1 MEHQIDSTI
10 QKTTTMNSLN
20 RRNFLKR
27 SLLGA
32 ATVSFSARSWSQVAG
47 ANSAIR
53 SAVVGFNGR
62 GGSHINGLGGLSAQ
76 GVRMVGLCD
85 VDSNVLQGGVS
96 KLDKAGTRVDGYT
109 DIRKLLERKDI
120 DVISIATPNHWHAL
134 ATIWSVQAGK
144 DVYVE
149 KPVCHN
155 VWEGR
160 KMVEAARKYKK
171 IVQTGTQC
179 RSSSGIREAVQWV
192 QGGNLGKITAARGLC
207 YKPRGSIGKV
217 EQDQPI
223 PESINYDLWCGPAP
237 MDPLRRARLHYDWHW
252 IWNYGNGD
260 LGNQGIHQM
269 DIARWFLGENDLS
282 PKVMSVG
289 GRLGYVDDGETPNTQ
304 FVYHEYDSA
313 PLIFE
318 VRGLPRHARGP
329 GVTQP
334 RARALQ
340 GRHRAVQVAGAHQ
353 GFGPRRARLIGQQG
367 RHLRPLEQRERLLC
381 VADGRFVERA
391 GHADGG
397 VPGLALLRRLQHL
410 LGALLLGR
418 DARVEHVDE
427 QLRARVHGQD
437 GGGGAAVGGELGAA
451 GADGGLEGLEVAA
464 GDGRFP
470 LGDQGLDARLL
481 LPLRPE
487 EGPDAGQQDQGDEE
501 GAEAG
506 LALLR
511 GDVRVVVNHGRRP

>member
-1 MEHQIDSTI
+1 MEHQTDSMI
-10 QKTTTMNSLN
+10 QQKNTMNSLN

-32 ATVSFSARSWSQVAG
+32 ATVSFSALSWSQVAG

-53 SAVVGFNGR
+53 SAVVGFAGR
-62 GGSHINGLGGLSAQ
+62 GGSHISGLGNLSAQ

-85 VDSNVLQGGVS
+85 VDSNVLRGGVS
-96 KLDKAGTRVDGYT
+96 KLDKEGTRVDGYT
-109 DIRKLLERKDI
+109 DIRKLLERKDL

-192 QGGNLGKITAARGLC
+192 QGGNLGKIIAARGLC
-207 YKPRGSIGKV
+207 YKPRGTIGRV

-223 PESINYDLWCGPAP
+223 PDSINYDLWCGPAP

-252 IWNYGNGD
+252 IWDFGNGD

-282 PKVMSVG
+282 PRVMSVG
-289 GRLGYVDDGETPNTQ
+289 GRVGYVDDGQTPNTQ

-318 VRGLPRHARGP
+318 VRGLRENASSKSMDKFPDAETGGSVGVVIHCEGGYVVVPNYDSAIAYDKDRKKIKQWRGASDHFENFINAVRSRKTEDLSADIHEGFVSSSLCHTGNISHRLGSKRSPNEIREEIKGSRHALETYERMQAHLEANEIDLNNEKLTLGP
-329 GVTQP
+329 MLSMNP
-334 RARALQ
+334 N
-340 GRHRAVQVAGAHQ
+340 
-353 GFGPRRARLIGQQG
+353 RRRFIGNT
-367 RHLRPLEQRERLLC
+367 E
-381 VADGRFVERA
+381 AN
-391 GHADGG
+391 
-397 VPGLALLRRLQHL
+397 ALLTRHY
-410 LGALLLGR
+410 
-418 DARVEHVDE
+418 
-427 QLRARVHGQD
+427 
-437 GGGGAAVGGELGAA
+437 
-451 GADGGLEGLEVAA
+451 
-464 GDGRFP
+464 
-470 LGDQGLDARLL
+470 
-481 LPLRPE
+481 
-487 EGPDAGQQDQGDEE
+487 
-501 GAEAG
+501 
-506 LALLR
+506 
-511 GDVRVVVNHGRRP
+511 RRPYVVPEVV